1 MRLELTGRNIDIT
14 PPLRQQLNRRFAR
27 LERRLRDSAV
37 SAQVVLSRERF
48 LLVTDITLHV
58 RGDNMLT
65 GVGAAT
71 TWPLSFKEAV
81 GKIEQQGTRVKE
93 KWETRRRR
101 APGRKAGVVVPI
113 PVPAPAAEA
122 LPKATRV
129 VRMRGA
135 AKLMDVDSAAARL
148 DTGDEAFV
156 VFRNEATGKRSVL
169 VRRRDGHF
177 GLIEPEA

>member
-14 PPLRQQLNRRFAR
+14 PPLRQQLSRRMAR

-58 RGDNMLT
+58 RGDNILN
-65 GVGAAT
+65 GVGSAT

-81 GKIEQQGTRVKE
+81 GKIELQGARVKE
-93 KWETRRRR
+93 KWATRRKR
-101 APGRKAGVVVPI
+101 AAGRKAGVVVLP
-113 PVPAPAAEA
+113 PAPAAAAEA
-122 LPKATRV
+122 PPKASRV
-129 VRMRGA
+129 VRMRA
-135 AKLMDVDSAAARL
+135 SARVMPLDDAVSRL
-148 DTGDEAFV
+148 ETGDEPFL
-156 VFRNEATGKRSVL
+156 VFRNEANGKRSVL
-169 VRRRDGHF
+169 VRRRDGQF